1 MSSKVKGRKRLRR
14 PHLKPVPRVVVPS
27 FFTLMN
33 LFCGFLAIIN
43 ISEGKLEIG
52 ALLIVIAGLFDALD
66 GFMARL
72 SNAESDFGVEL
83 DSLSDVVSF
92 GVAPGILIWQFALKD
107 MQFVG
112 ITMAALPAL
121 CGAVRLARYNVEAHD
136 GESSD
141 EYFSGLP
148 IPAQAMMLTALF
160 LALKENLHWFENF
173 KYGINGFLIPTVI
186 ILSFLMVTKVPFDKT
201 PRFNKKYL
209 AHNKTKILQF
219 LAYVI
224 LIIVFQE
231 FGLIAVFSFFI
242 AKGLYL
248 ASKRFYHALEVDED
262 DVEDEGY
269 IDADSVELD
278 ENNASEEPE
287 NKTE

>member
-1 MSSKVKGRKRLRR
+1 MSTSNKGKKRLKR

-52 ALLIVIAGLFDALD
+52 ALLIVVAGLFDALD

-148 IPAQAMMLTALF
+148 IPAQAMMITALF
-160 LALKENLHWFENF
+160 LALKENLEWFENF
-173 KYGINGFLIPTVI
+173 KYGINGFLIPIVI
-186 ILSFLMVTKVPFDKT
+186 TLSFLMVTKVPFDKT
-201 PRFNKKYL
+201 PRFNKKYI
-209 AHNKTKILQF
+209 AHHKNKILLF

-231 FGLIAVFSFFI
+231 FGLIAVFTFFI
-242 AKGLYL
+242 GKGLYL
-248 ASKRFYHALEVDED
+248 ASKRFYHALEYIEVED
-262 DVEDEGY
+262 DLSDE
-269 IDADSVELD
+269 ATDSDD
-278 ENNASEEPE
+278 ENSQDFTVKND
-287 NKTE
+287 N